1 MKRTL
6 SIPFLLTAVL
16 AVSLSCGCHG
26 EIEEPSAEVLIPAYP
41 FWPNPAFVVDEGRIA
56 SLASALCEAEGAGPS
71 RAAFFLGDLP
81 MGSLDLLCLSALGD
95 PDAPPAEVLLG
106 DLYISGYF
114 GGVWLRD
121 SIDGG
126 HGHGHEGEAPAGF
139 ERSIFDALVA
149 AASGLLELGRHGSD
163 ASVLS
168 GARFSVP
175 LFLLLYG
182 YNFGYIEVALENPP
196 EGTPPVEGLLACK
209 GFLDCESPSIELDT
223 LDRFESAHDRLLHPP
238 SLKWAWMAELV
249 EIWGEGS
256 VASGRAVWEEI
267 LEGGAFAGSAYELLL
282 ELSAAYLLVSES
294 AVLAGMTAWADA
306 DPPAGRCGA
315 LLQAGLLVWSGSY
328 FLGLTSSVPEGT
340 FPEIRCPD

>member
-6 SIPFLLTAVL
+6 SIPFLLTAAL
-16 AVSLSCGCHG
+16 AFSFSCGCHG

-41 FWPNPAFVVDEGRIA
+41 FWPNPAFVVDEDRIA
-56 SLASALCEAEGAGPS
+56 SLASTSCEATEPS
-71 RAAFFLGDLP
+71 SAAFFLGDLP

-121 SIDGG
+121 SMEGG
-126 HGHGHEGEAPAGF
+126 PGHGHEGEAPVGF
-139 ERSIFDALVA
+139 EQSIFDALA
-149 AASGLLELGRHGSD
+149 TAASGLVGTGRHGSD

-168 GARFSVP
+168 GARLSVP

-196 EGTPPVEGLLACK
+196 EGTPPVEDLLVCD
-209 GFLDCESPSIELDT
+209 GFLDCESPGIELEA
-223 LDRFESAHDRLLHPP
+223 LERFDFAHDRILSPP
-238 SLKWAWMAELV
+238 TFRWAKMADLV

-256 VASGRAVWEEI
+256 VESGRAVWEEI
-267 LEGGAFAGSAYELLL
+267 LERGAFSSSAYELLL
-282 ELSAAYLLVSES
+282 ELSASYLLVSEA
-294 AVLAGMTAWADA
+294 AVLSGMTAWADA
-306 DPPAGRCGA
+306 DPASGRCGA

-340 FPEIRCPD
+340 FPQIRCPD